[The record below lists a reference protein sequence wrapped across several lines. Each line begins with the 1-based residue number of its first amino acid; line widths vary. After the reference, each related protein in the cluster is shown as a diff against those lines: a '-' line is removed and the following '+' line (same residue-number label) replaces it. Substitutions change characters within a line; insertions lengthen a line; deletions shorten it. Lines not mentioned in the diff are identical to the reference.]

1 MDTHYFHM
9 SSMAFFICIL
19 FDVIAFNMLKVLH
32 IFCSV
37 SSVCSFPVASAA
49 SWGLQARQVTSSTYT
64 TLQFSACVSSGT
76 VFRVSSPFLGLSF
89 TNGSKVFLSVR
100 CISVSF
106 K

>member
-1 MDTHYFHM
+1 MDTHYFLM

-49 SWGLQARQVTSSTYT
+49 SWGWQGPAGHQQHLHNAAV
-64 TLQFSACVSSGT
+64 LCL
-76 VFRVSSPFLGLSF
+76 PFQ
-89 TNGSKVFLSVR
+89 
-100 CISVSF
+100 
-106 K
+106 